1 MLLFFSGRP
10 ADEYN
15 DSPDEPPEVIARSA
29 PLLILGS
36 TMWVK
41 KVQVLQRLE
50 SFDLDSLSTK
60 KKWTAIFEVREELLK
75 SGQISDSGLAEFRKQ
90 SGNMCL

>member
-1 MLLFFSGRP
+1 MCVFFSGRP

-50 SFDLDSLSTK
+50 SFDLESLSMK
-60 KKWTAIFEVREELLK
+60 KKWTAIFEVRK
-75 SGQISDSGLAEFRKQ
+75 ALAEFHKQ
-90 SGNMCL
+90 SGNTYVLMKSC